1 MRLHRMT
8 MTAFGPYPGG
18 CAIDFDELSTA
29 GLFLLHGATGAGKTS
44 VLDAVCYAL
53 YAGVPGARQGLRP
66 RSDHADPDVVTE
78 VVLEFSAGGRRLEV
92 TRRPEQDRPKKRGN
106 GTTLERAHSALRE
119 YLPGT
124 GEWKALSRSHQEIGE
139 EITQL
144 LGMSREQFCQVVL
157 LPQGEF
163 SRFLR
168 SDAKDRAELLGKLF
182 DTRRFEAVESWL
194 NERRK
199 EAEEGVRAQ
208 DELLVA
214 LAHRM
219 RQAAGDLSTP
229 PTAPA
234 PKAAASSSSA
244 AMAAVTAG
252 VPAAR
257 AATADRTRRADGA
270 AEVRSAEPW
279 PLPGL
284 TPGDP
289 GLADDVLTWA
299 AITRTTARERHDIAA
314 LALDAAERAHRE
326 AERALERD
334 RATAERQRT
343 LAEAEDRLARL
354 DDERDAYEQAR
365 SRLER
370 AAAADQVTPALEALD
385 RAAREQH
392 QASRRLRDVLA
403 ALPPDTLPPD
413 AGEPPYEEAGLAERE
428 RQVRRE
434 LGRLEA
440 ARDAEAR
447 AERLAAERAGLER
460 ETSRAEAL
468 DQDTAQ
474 WLADWDAL
482 RAALRRRLD
491 DAQEAATRAEQLAG
505 RLEPARRRLR
515 AAAARDELAAAERA
529 ARGPLLTAR
538 ETAAAARERWL
549 DLREARLRGIAAE
562 LATAL
567 VDGEPCP
574 VCGGADHPRP
584 AVPGAH
590 RVDPAVEE
598 RAQAAHDHAEAERAR
613 LEAELAA
620 LRERR
625 AAAESE
631 AGDAPADELASR
643 LAALERE
650 HAEARRVA
658 AGAHSAREEMDRA
671 EREHARRL
679 DEQRETQARAAARLS
694 RREALD
700 GELAALDAQV
710 AAARGEHGSV
720 AERTTRLESLASAL
734 CEAAEAA
741 REQASAAD
749 RLADAQ
755 LRLAETA
762 REAGFAD
769 PGQAAEARL
778 DETRRRELTAR
789 VQEYDRRRAAAQE
802 VVADPAVRAAA
813 QLPPADPAARRG
825 ELDAAIERLRRA
837 SAAEAAAA
845 QRRAEL
851 DRLSAQAAHRAAGT
865 APLREEHARLR
876 RLAQL
881 AAGTSQ
887 ENELKMRLESYVLA
901 ARLEQVAAAASV
913 RLRRMS
919 SGRYTLV
926 HTDARG
932 PRRVRSGLGLRVVD
946 AWTGTERD
954 TATLSGGE
962 TFFAS
967 LALALG
973 LADVVTDE
981 AGAVRLDTLF
991 IDEGFGSL
999 DDQTLD
1005 EVLDVLDS
1013 LRERDRAVG
1022 IVSHVSDLRHRIP
1035 VQLEVIKHRHG
1046 SSVRHRTGAGHAVT
1060 GSC

>member
-8 MTAFGPYPGG
+8 MTAFGPYPGS
-18 CAIDFDELSTA
+18 CAIDFDELSAA

-66 RSDHADPDVVTE
+66 RSDHADPDVLTE
-78 VVLEFSAGGRRLEV
+78 VVLEFSAGGRRLEL
-92 TRRPEQDRPKKRGN
+92 TRRPEQHRPKKRGA
-106 GTTLERAHSALRE
+106 GTTLEKAYSALRE
-119 YLPGT
+119 HLPGT

-139 EITQL
+139 EIAQL

-157 LPQGEF
+157 LPQGDF

-168 SDAKDRAELLGKLF
+168 SDARDRAELLGKLF
-182 DTRRFEAVESWL
+182 DTHRFEAVESWL

-199 EAEEGVRAQ
+199 EAEERVRAH

-219 RQAAGDLSTP
+219 RQAAGDVSTQAASSP
-229 PTAPA
+229 SHTTAPA
-234 PKAAASSSSA
+234 A
-244 AMAAVTAG
+244 

-257 AATADRTRRADGA
+257 GATADRARRAGA
-270 AEVRSAEPW
+270 ETRSGEPW
-279 PLPGL
+279 PFPGMA
-284 TPGDP
+284 PGDP
-289 GLADDVLTWA
+289 ALADDVLTWA
-299 AITRTTARERHDIAA
+299 AITRATARERHDIAA
-314 LALDAAERAHRE
+314 LALDAAEGAHRE
-326 AERALERD
+326 AERLLERD
-334 RATAERQRT
+334 RATAERQRR
-343 LAEAEDRLARL
+343 LAEAEARLARL
-354 DDERDAYEQAR
+354 HDERDAYERACH
-365 SRLER
+365 RLER
-370 AAAADQVTPALEALD
+370 AAAADQVTPALAARD
-385 RAAREQH
+385 RAARDHH
-392 QASRRLRDVLA
+392 QASRRLRDALA
-403 ALPPDTLPPD
+403 TLPPDAQPSDVGHSRPDASPPD
-413 AGEPPYEEAGLAERE
+413 AGEPYRDEAGLAERE

-440 ARDAEAR
+440 ARAAEAR
-447 AERLAAERAGLER
+447 AHRLTAERAGLEH
-460 ETSRAEAL
+460 ETTRAEAL

-491 DAQEAATRAEQLAG
+491 AAQEAATRAEQLAG

-515 AAAARDELAAAERA
+515 AAAARDELAAAEDA
-529 ARGPLLTAR
+529 ARGPLLAAR
-538 ETAAAARERWL
+538 ETAAAVRERWL

-584 AVPGAH
+584 AVPGAQH
-590 RVDPAVEE
+590 VDRAAEE
-598 RAQAAHDHAEAERAR
+598 RAQAAHDHAEGERAR
-613 LEAELAA
+613 LEAELLA

-625 AAAESE
+625 AAAEAE
-631 AGDAPADELASR
+631 VGDAPAHELASR
-643 LAALERE
+643 LAGWERD
-650 HAEARRVA
+650 HAEARRA
-658 AGAHSAREEMDRA
+658 AADAHPAREELDRA

-679 DEQRETQARAAARLS
+679 EEQRETQTRAAARVS

-700 GELAALDAQV
+700 GELAALTAQV
-710 AAARGEHGSV
+710 NGARGSHGSV
-720 AERTTRLESLASAL
+720 AERISRLESLALAL
-734 CEAAEAA
+734 CEATDAA
-741 REQASAAD
+741 RDHAATAD
-749 RLADAQ
+749 RLADAEQ
-755 LRLAETA
+755 RLTETA

-769 PGQAAEARL
+769 PREATEATL
-778 DETRRRELTAR
+778 DETLRRELAAR
-789 VQEYDRRRAAAQE
+789 VQEHDRRLAAAEE
-802 VVADPAVRAAA
+802 VVADPAVRDAA

-845 QRRAEL
+845 QRRVEL
-851 DRLSAQAAHRAAGT
+851 DRLSAQAARRTAEM
-865 APLREEHARLR
+865 APLREEHAGLR

-932 PRRVRSGLGLRVVD
+932 PGRVRSGLGLRVVD

-1005 EVLDVLDS
+1005 EVLDVLDA

-1035 VQLEVIKHRHG
+1035 AQLEVIKHRHG
-1046 SSVRHRTGAGHAVT
+1046 SSVRHRTAAGERTAHA
-1060 GSC
+1060 